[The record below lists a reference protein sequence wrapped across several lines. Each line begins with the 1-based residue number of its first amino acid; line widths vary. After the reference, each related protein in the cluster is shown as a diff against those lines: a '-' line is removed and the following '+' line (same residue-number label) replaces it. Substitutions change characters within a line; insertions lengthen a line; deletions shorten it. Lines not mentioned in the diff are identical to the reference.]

1 MAVTKNNNK
10 KVTYAGNNVDR
21 KGAHTQ
27 WECKGWQGTEVE
39 SRWRSVVRYDQSM

>member
-1 MAVTKNNNK
+1 MTDHLTPVRMAVTKNNNK

-27 WECKGWQGTEVE
+27 
-39 SRWRSVVRYDQSM
+39 